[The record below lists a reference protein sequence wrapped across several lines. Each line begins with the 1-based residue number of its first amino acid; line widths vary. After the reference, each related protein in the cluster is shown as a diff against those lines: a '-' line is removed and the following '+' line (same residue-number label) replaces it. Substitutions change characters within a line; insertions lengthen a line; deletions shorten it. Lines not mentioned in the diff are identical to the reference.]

1 MPDAITSKAES
12 RSHTHLLEKSVCLE
26 EKKEKEVDEKR
37 RNESIR
43 RGGWKGFGGEL
54 ELQKGSYEKLNALCV
69 AMKCLANTVMVYI
82 MPSRVNSNLCQV
94 C

>member
-12 RSHTHLLEKSVCLE
+12 RSPTHLLEKSVCL

-43 RGGWKGFGGEL
+43 RGGRKGFGGEL

-69 AMKCLANTVMVYI
+69 AMICLANTVMVYI